1 MSRRA
6 IPKKALIRQ
15 KKSGA
20 RPARLKLPADSSED
34 RSRSSS
40 PDGERGFLEGPLDPE
55 ALEEVGQLEEE
66 QEDVRDYCRGG
77 YYPAEVG
84 ELLCDRYRVLRKLGW
99 GHFSTVWLVQDVGS
113 SCFAAVKVDT
123 FQLVS

>member
-1 MSRRA
+1 MSRRS

-20 RPARLKLPADSSED
+20 RFKPPPDSSED

-40 PDGERGFLEGPLDPE
+40 ADSERGFLEGPLDPGL
-55 ALEEVGQLEEE
+55 LEQVCSLEEE
-66 QEDVRDYCRGG
+66 QEDLRDYCPGG

-84 ELLCDRYRVLRKLGW
+84 ETLCGRYRVLRKLGW
-99 GHFSTVWLVQDVGS
+99 GHFSTVWLVADSVT
-113 SCFAAVKVDT
+113 SCFSAVKAS
-123 FQLVS
+123 L